1 MNGHAL
7 RRTDVTDEL
16 LARRILALE
25 ERIERVETSGP
36 STQTMILD
44 ALVELRRDTAD
55 RFDRM
60 DQRLD
65 RMDQRFD
72 QMDQRLDRMDQRFDQ
87 MDQRFDQ
94 MDQRLD
100 RMDQRFDQMDLR
112 FGTLEGLLGRV
123 LVLIEGPPGG
133 TAPPKQ

>member
-1 MNGHAL
+1 M
-7 RRTDVTDEL
+7 TDEL

-36 STQTMILD
+36 STQRVILD
-44 ALVELRRDTAD
+44 ALVDLRRDSAD

-72 QMDQRLDRMDQRFDQ
+72 QMDQRFDRMEQRMEQRF
-87 MDQRFDQ
+87 
-94 MDQRLD
+94 
-100 RMDQRFDQMDLR
+100 
-112 FGTLEGLLGRV
+112 GAIEGLLGRV
-123 LVLIEGPPGG
+123 LVLVGGPPGG
-133 TAPPKQ
+133 TEPPKQ